1 MSSVSFSSS
10 ESDSSYEVTCGL
22 GGTIVTFGWVLT
34 LLFTLS
40 KLRRCLRLFDLLR
53 LRLLS
58 FFLPINVPRV
68 PLLSVVM
75 ILGIR
80 LSSLDLVLR
89 LEGVVELSTVLW
101 VGVVGDVMGLTDADC
116 DLFRCWALLMML
128 GRGDE
133 AASDE
138 LRSRTSELLDFTSFW
153 KKLGAIHDGFYLIVV
168 IAVLHSG
175 LGVASFRYARYWTK
189 QTNDL

>member
-1 MSSVSFSSS
+1 MSSSSFSSS
-10 ESDSSYEVTCGL
+10 ESDSSFDVTCGL
-22 GGTIVTFGWVLT
+22 GGTTVTFGWVLI
-34 LLFTLS
+34 LLFRLS
-40 KLRRCLRLFDLLR
+40 KLRRCLRLFLLP

-58 FFLPINVPRV
+58 FFRPINVPLV

-75 ILGIR
+75 ILGIW

-89 LEGVVELSTVLW
+89 LEGADELLTALC
-101 VGVVGDVMGLTDADC
+101 VGVVGDVTGLTVDC
-116 DLFRCWALLMML
+116 DLFRWILLMML

-133 AASDE
+133 VASDE

-153 KKLGAIHDGFYLIVV
+153 KKLGAIHDGFYLIVA

-175 LGVASFRYARYWTK
+175 RGVASFRYARCWTK
-189 QTNDL
+189 QTSEL